1 MKKMKLFNVLAVA
14 AATTALVSFQYASNS
29 KHEGDEV
36 HYQID
41 KEHSVLKWKGGK
53 SENYFH
59 VGTVMFKNGELSMDH
74 NMIEKGNFE
83 VDLSTIKVTDE
94 NLPEDKRG
102 MLAGHLQTEDFFNVA
117 KYATASVK
125 VGEYKDGKLH
135 TTVTILGVA
144 VSHDVPVTLK
154 ADDKTATI
162 NGKFDFDFTSAN
174 IPGTIPQEGDTEHI
188 SPVVSF
194 DLNLIL
200 NAVAHN

>member
-14 AATTALVSFQYASNS
+14 AATTALVSFQYATNT

-36 HYQID
+36 HYHID
-41 KEHSVLKWKGGK
+41 KAHSVLKWKAGK

-59 VGTVMFKNGELSMDH
+59 TGTVMFKDGSLEMDH
-74 NMIEKGNFE
+74 NMVEKGNFE

-117 KYATASVK
+117 KFATASVK

-135 TTVTILGVA
+135 TTVTVLGVA
-144 VSHDVPVTLK
+144 VSQDIPVTLK
-154 ADDKTATI
+154 ADGKTATI
-162 NGKFDFDFTSAN
+162 NGKFDFDFTSAK
-174 IPGTIPQEGDTEHI
+174 IPGTIPQEGDTESI
-188 SPVVSF
+188 SPVFSF
-194 DLNLIL
+194 DLNLTL
-200 NAVAHN
+200 NAAAHN